1 MVWWHWLV
9 IGLILIGLEIASA
22 GGFYVIF
29 FGIAA
34 LAIGS
39 LHALNLA
46 GPVWMQLLLF
56 SVISVTSLLL
66 FRNPMIR
73 LLKLDMGAPDV
84 DTLVGETAMPLEEIA
99 VGAVGRAELRGTV
112 WTARNADRHP
122 LARGSRCTVVGVDRL
137 IILIKAE
144 GARV

>member
-1 MVWWHWLV
+1 MTWWHWLV
-9 IGLILIGLEIASA
+9 IGLLLIGLEIASA

-39 LHALNLA
+39 LHALDLA
-46 GPVWMQLLLF
+46 GPVWLQLLLF
-56 SVISVTSLLL
+56 STISVVSLLL

-73 LLKLDMGAPDV
+73 WLKLDAGSADV
-84 DTLVGETAMPLEEIA
+84 DTLVGEPATPLEDIA
-99 VGAVGRAELRGTV
+99 AGAVGRAELRGTV
-112 WTARNADRHP
+112 WTARNAGSRP
-122 LARGSRCTVVGVDRL
+122 LVRGARCTVVGVDRL

-144 GARV
+144 GAAV